1 MYRWWR
7 SHEAMR
13 NSLGRGMERERR
25 KRALGIPLVRGWG
38 DTERADSEAGREW
51 VKQERGVLRA
61 K

>member
-1 MYRWWR
+1 
-7 SHEAMR
+7 MR